1 MRPVLS
7 LLSVLWL
14 LASPAQAQCIGE
26 NLIAALP
33 AAQQETLRAKAES
46 APFATGNFWR
56 ARKGEQ
62 VIHLIGTYHF
72 DDPRHAPLLAALAPA
87 LDQATTL
94 LVEAGPEEE
103 AAIKAYVAKHPEVMI
118 DPTGPTLPER
128 LSKPDWARLSDALR
142 ARGIPPFMA
151 AKFRPWYLSML
162 LGIPPCSMAEAATA
176 RGLDGQL
183 IDAATANGTP
193 VQALEPFD
201 TLFTLFDAMPPEDQL
216 AMVTSA
222 LAMEDRSADFAV
234 TLADSYFAEEGR
246 LLWEFMR
253 YETLLLPDYTPERVQ
268 TEFAMMETALMIRR
282 NRAWIPVITDA
293 AARGPVLVGFG
304 ALHLS
309 GEAGVLNL
317 LAQDGYSLERLPLK

>member
-1 MRPVLS
+1 MPPCPLKPLSRKPPMRPVLS

-14 LASPAQAQCIGE
+14 LASPAHAQCIGE

-72 DDPRHAPLLAALAPA
+72 DDPRHAPLLAALAPV

-176 RGLDGQL
+176 SDRKSKRLNTTPTTLPIPLFFFFNRTATPHTPPFPYTTLFRSGRQ
-183 IDAATANGTP
+183 IPPVVSVDAAG
-193 VQALEPFD
+193 
-201 TLFTLFDAMPPEDQL
+201 PPPLQH
-216 AMVTSA
+216 
-222 LAMEDRSADFAV
+222 
-234 TLADSYFAEEGR
+234 GR
-246 LLWEFMR
+246 GR
-253 YETLLLPDYTPERVQ
+253 HRP
-268 TEFAMMETALMIRR
+268 
-282 NRAWIPVITDA
+282 
-293 AARGPVLVGFG
+293 
-304 ALHLS
+304 
-309 GEAGVLNL
+309 
-317 LAQDGYSLERLPLK
+317 